1 MTRRQRTIAEEE
13 TPLGVNMSPLRSKT
27 TQEKIDN
34 ALKRIK
40 ELNLL
45 IRHWEKEG

>member
-1 MTRRQRTIAEEE
+1 MTSRQRAIAEEE
-13 TPLGVNMSPLRSKT
+13 TPLGVNMAPLRSKT

-34 ALKRIK
+34 ANKRID

-45 IRHWEKEG
+45 IRHWKEEQ

>member
-1 MTRRQRTIAEEE
+1 MTRRQRAIAEEE
-13 TPLGVNMSPLRSKT
+13 TPLGINMIPLRSKT

-34 ALKRIK
+34 AIKRID

-45 IRHWEKEG
+45 IRHWEKEQ